1 MPSTLCSFLIYFHTS
16 PFLSHIINYPFR
28 RGVPFI
34 YRPLLLILL
43 TCPSASFVVI

>member
-1 MPSTLCSFLIYFHTS
+1 MHIVFFSPFLAHIAF
-16 PFLSHIINYPFR
+16 FLSHIMNYPIR